1 MDLSDE
7 TKPDEGGSSEL
18 GDESLSGEYS
28 SEKTDDSLS
37 LCIAESDDEISEL
50 PPELPR
56 FRSLLPARGDSNQ
69 KG

>member
-7 TKPDEGGSSEL
+7 TKPGEGESSEL

-37 LCIAESDDEISEL
+37 LGIAESDDEISE
-50 PPELPR
+50 
-56 FRSLLPARGDSNQ
+56 
-69 KG
+69 